1 VQGRIRRLLLGEG
14 RQVWGSFD
22 FESGQIQ
29 TVEEREAL
37 SDDVLDDLAQA
48 VLLRDGE
55 VVTLPPEEMP
65 EGTSAAALL
74 RW

>member
-1 VQGRIRRLLLGEG
+1 
-14 RQVWGSFD
+14 VWGSFD
-22 FESGQIQ
+22 FESGRIR

-37 SDDVLDDLAQA
+37 NDDVLDDLAQA

-55 VVTLPPEEMP
+55 VVTLPLEEMP
-65 EGTSAAALL
+65 EGASAAAVL